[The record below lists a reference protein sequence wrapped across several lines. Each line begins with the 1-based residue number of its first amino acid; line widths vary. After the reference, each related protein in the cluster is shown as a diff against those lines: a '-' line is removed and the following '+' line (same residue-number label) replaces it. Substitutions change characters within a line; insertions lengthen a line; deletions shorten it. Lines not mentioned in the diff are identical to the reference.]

1 MTNADADV
9 IQARLAL
16 RALWSPWKENGKNT
30 ESDNEVGQVSTFHR
44 ALHQEVDE
52 VLRAG
57 FKRRLERLQGQVK
70 LLCDT
75 NGLKTTESSS
85 KKAADNSKQPNT
97 SADIDVDEGPL
108 CESAARALRRA
119 TRCTQPPPKVYG
131 PTETQY
137 AKTEPEEK
145 EEPFVRE
152 SQTLQQSLECVQQ
165 SLSSRTRQIKN
176 LTQQLEVC
184 KKELE
189 VKTEQADGAKVRLE
203 TVRDDPSKL
212 QEALQR
218 ELQRKR
224 QKAGQLEDG
233 SKNAQMQAKYYQKLA
248 HDQRASF
255 LQSER
260 VAASGGRD
268 TLSRH
273 PAGDVFLV
281 PQPPS
286 MDDDGEEIFDVG
298 THVAN
303 PYVCD
308 SWPFEPNV
316 LARRGPQEGT
326 MPPFT
331 EETEEDL
338 EEESKPRNPFRDSL
352 KLRLPASGGDPSDDE
367 GDYGG
372 RYNGPS
378 DTARS
383 L

>member
-9 IQARLAL
+9 VQARLAL
-16 RALWSPWKENGKNT
+16 RALWSPLKDNGKNT
-30 ESDNEVGQVSTFHR
+30 ESANEVGKASTFHR
-44 ALHQEVDE
+44 ALHVEVDE
-52 VLRAG
+52 ILRTG

-70 LLCDT
+70 LLCDA
-75 NGLKTTESSS
+75 NGLKTTENSSRKDVDTS
-85 KKAADNSKQPNT
+85 EAPNM
-97 SADIDVDEGPL
+97 SADVEIDEGPL
-108 CESAARALRRA
+108 CESAAKALRRA
-119 TRCTQPPPKVYG
+119 IRCTQPPPKVYG
-131 PTETQY
+131 PTATQD

-152 SQTLQQSLECVQQ
+152 SQTLQASLECVQQ
-165 SLSSRTRQIKN
+165 SLSSRTRQIRN

-184 KKELE
+184 EKVLKE
-189 VKTEQADGAKVRLE
+189 KTELADEANVRLD
-203 TVRDDPSKL
+203 TLRNDPSKL
-212 QEALQR
+212 QEALQQ

-224 QKAGQLEDG
+224 QKSIKLAD
-233 SKNAQMQAKYYQKLA
+233 SAKNAQVQAKYYQKLA

-268 TLSRH
+268 TISRH
-273 PAGDVFLV
+273 PAGDIFLV
-281 PQPPS
+281 PQPPA
-286 MDDDGEEIFDVG
+286 MNDDDGEEVFDVG

-316 LARRGPQEGT
+316 LARRGPQEGS

-338 EEESKPRNPFRDSL
+338 EEENKPRNPFRDSL
-352 KLRLPASGGDPSDDE
+352 KLRLPVAGGDSDDE
-367 GDYGG
+367 DDYAG